1 MIGKVVRIHLLL
13 LIFIII
19 MTNLKPL
26 GSRILVK
33 PEKIESK
40 TMAGIFIP
48 DTVVAG
54 EKSTR
59 GVVVKVGPGTPHEPM
74 TVKEGDVVIYGKH
87 AGTEVQSD
95 NESYLLMKVTD
106 IYAIIE

>member
-1 MIGKVVRIHLLL
+1 MI
-13 LIFIII
+13 
-19 MTNLKPL
+19 NLKPL

-40 TMAGIFIP
+40 TSAGIFIP

-59 GVVVKVGPGTPHEPM
+59 GTVVKVGPGTPHEPM
-74 TVKEGDVVIYGKH
+74 TVSENDLVIYGKH
-87 AGTEVQSD
+87 AGTEVQF
-95 NESYLLMKVTD
+95 EGETYLLMKVTN
-106 IYAIIE
+106 IYAVIE